1 MILTKK
7 NFVFDFDSTLTRVE
21 ALDVLAEITL
31 VNNPKK
37 EAIINEIIEITNL
50 GIDGKISF
58 TASLEKRIQLLNAKK
73 SDLAILIQQLKEKVS
88 PSIERNK
95 EFFEKFSENI
105 YVISCGFK
113 EFIDDI
119 VKDYNI
125 PSERVYANTFVFDEN
140 DIIVGFDNANVLS
153 THHGKIQCLKE
164 LNLDGEVQV
173 IGDGYSDYVTKEAG
187 VAEKKPSK
195 TQTTLHP
202 T

>member
-1 MILTKK
+1 MIQTKK

-21 ALDVLAEITL
+21 ALDVLAEII

-50 GIDGKISF
+50 GIDGKIPF

-73 SDLAILIQQLKEKVS
+73 KSDLIILIQQLKEKVS

-140 DIIVGFDNANVLS
+140 DVIIGFDNANVLS
-153 THHGKIQCLKE
+153 THLGKIQCL
-164 LNLDGEVQV
+164 
-173 IGDGYSDYVTKEAG
+173 
-187 VAEKKPSK
+187 
-195 TQTTLHP
+195 
-202 T
+202 

>member
-1 MILTKK
+1 MIQTKK

-73 SDLAILIQQLKEKVS
+73 SDLAILIQQLKETVS

-113 EFIDDI
+113 EFIDD
-119 VKDYNI
+119 VNHGNF
-125 PSERVYANTFVFDEN
+125 PEETHLVRMQQDELAKFRELL
-140 DIIVGFDNANVLS
+140 D
-153 THHGKIQCLKE
+153 KI
-164 LNLDGEVQV
+164 
-173 IGDGYSDYVTKEAG
+173 
-187 VAEKKPSK
+187 
-195 TQTTLHP
+195 
-202 T
+202 

>member
-1 MILTKK
+1 MIQTKK

-50 GIDGKISF
+50 GIDGKIPF

-95 EFFEKFSENI
+95 EFFEKFSENV

-125 PSERVYANTFVFDEN
+125 PSERVYANTFIFDEN
-140 DIIVGFDNANVLS
+140 DVIVGFDNANVLS
-153 THHGKIQCLKE
+153 THIVKFNC
-164 LNLDGEVQV
+164 
-173 IGDGYSDYVTKEAG
+173 
-187 VAEKKPSK
+187 
-195 TQTTLHP
+195 
-202 T
+202 